1 MLLKKQVLS
10 CINNCMI
17 PFSLLFI
24 NKPPLLNNFT
34 IMDDNGFLKISG
46 LQKNLN
52 IYIVSAQKD

>member
-1 MLLKKQVLS
+1 MLLKEQVLS
-10 CINNCMI
+10 CLNNYMI

-24 NKPPLLNNFT
+24 NKPPLLNNFI
-34 IMDDNGFLKISG
+34 IMDDNGFLKTSG